1 MTQSHRLKV
10 LVPRT
15 EIRRKVREIARHITR
30 DFRGEHV
37 HLVGVLKGACIFL
50 SDLVR
55 EIDLETSIDFIAV
68 ASYGRGSE
76 STGQVRLLK
85 DLDSSIAGLNVILV
99 EDILDTGLTLSYL
112 LRVLRQRRPKTLRVA
127 ALLDKPAQR
136 REDVKADYVGFTI
149 PNEFVVGY
157 GLDYAE
163 RYRNLKDVCILRPPS
178 RLHARTRSAAAPSL
192 IGVSPVR
199 SARQTRAPADRLPPR
214 PRSRDRRVRGAPCPR
229 THPRSASAT
238 RPLVRSR
245 R

>member
-1 MTQSHRLKV
+1 MRPKV
-10 LVPRT
+10 L
-15 EIRRKVREIARHITR
+15 IRRAAIERRVREVARQIGR
-30 DFRGEHV
+30 DFKGQRV

-55 EIDLETSIDFIAV
+55 EIDLESSIDFIAV
-68 ASYGRGSE
+68 ASYGRGRE

-136 REDVKADYVGFTI
+136 REEVQADYVGFTI

-163 RYRNLKDVCILRPPS
+163 RYRNLKDVCMLRPIS
-178 RLHARTRSAAAPSL
+178 R
-192 IGVSPVR
+192 
-199 SARQTRAPADRLPPR
+199 
-214 PRSRDRRVRGAPCPR
+214 
-229 THPRSASAT
+229 
-238 RPLVRSR
+238 
-245 R
+245 